1 MRLRSKVVGVPEAA
15 GALEA
20 MGKELGGRAL
30 RTAALS
36 GAKILENA
44 WRDEVGY
51 VTGSYKRSIQSRVTA
66 ESQGRVEV
74 TVGTDIVKPPYPWV
88 LEYGMT
94 ICVKTAKWLT
104 FKTKDGAW
112 HRVKCVTIPPKG
124 WARRAWDKSI
134 GKVEREIAD
143 ALMYLV
149 DKHWR

>member
-1 MRLRSKVVGVPEAA
+1 MRLRSKVVGVPEVA

-20 MGKELGGRAL
+20 MGKEMGGRAL
-30 RTAALS
+30 RHAAMS
-36 GAKILENA
+36 GGTILQNA
-44 WRDEVGY
+44 WQDEVGY
-51 VTGSYKRSIQSRVTA
+51 VTGRYKGSIHVEVTA
-66 ESQGRVEV
+66 ESPGRVEV
-74 TVGTDIVKPPYPWV
+74 TVGTEIVKPPYPWV

-134 GKVEREIAD
+134 GKVEKEIVD

-149 DKHWR
+149 DKYWR